1 MKLNSTNVVLVA
13 VLMNLLLMLF
23 IMFDV
28 ETLVGL
34 LVIVE
39 RRISTQTNTE
49 YADLNSVLL
58 NLSYG
63 HVTHPAHTF
72 KKHLRSQF
80 FLLVHAANNTLAFAS
95 CQDFPHH

>member
-1 MKLNSTNVVLVA
+1 MRPNCVKLTVVLVA
-13 VLMNLLLMLF
+13 MLMTLLLLLS

-28 ETLVGL
+28 ETLVCL
-34 LVIVE
+34 LVIDE

-72 KKHLRSQF
+72 KSSRVKKS
-80 FLLVHAANNTLAFAS
+80 V
-95 CQDFPHH
+95 FPFGTCCK